1 MEQELP
7 KPLVSE
13 RINIVMM
20 SFVPNIGDR
29 DAAIR
34 HGEKAIDEARAME
47 AELQRLRA
55 QVEAMRVADIE
66 EVRKAFGFIKE
77 IGERDHHLTWKH
89 DVDQMVKWAN
99 HGLASLPQQDVAAG
113 RSVPSP
119 VGQEPVAWMIET
131 KVWSDTSVMLAVS
144 RDAVVQMAVERYREC
159 EQKHVHHSDP
169 IPLFTH
175 PPKAGVLTALK
186 AEDPTS

>member
-1 MEQELP
+1 MEYDPTCEFDASIYEAPTP
-7 KPLVSE
+7 KGHTGHVE
-13 RINIVMM
+13 YRTVTYI
-20 SFVPNIGDR
+20 
-29 DAAIR
+29 IR
-34 HGEKAIDEARAME
+34 EG
-47 AELQRLRA
+47 
-55 QVEAMRVADIE
+55 
-66 EVRKAFGFIKE
+66 FGIPE
-77 IGERDHHLTWKH
+77 GYCI
-89 DVDQMVKWAN
+89 M
-99 HGLASLPQQDVAAG
+99 GLSLPQQDVGEQPYKPVKQKLSLTRWNIEGPTKVDGWFPYEADAQGYCDALNAAFAAG
-113 RSVPSP
+113 RAVPSP